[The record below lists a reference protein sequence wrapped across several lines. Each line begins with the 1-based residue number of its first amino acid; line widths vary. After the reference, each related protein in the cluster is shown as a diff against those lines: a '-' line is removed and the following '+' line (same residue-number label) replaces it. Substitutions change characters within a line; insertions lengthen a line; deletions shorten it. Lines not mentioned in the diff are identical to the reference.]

1 MGDNNGENDQNQT
14 NTKGPNQLDRVDPQ
28 YPQYPFRNCFL
39 WTPSLIMT
47 QCGCR
52 NGGNQSVSPYQDW
65 AVQPYGWNGASFTFA
80 QRDILGR
87 NVLTA
92 DGDYKNEVGVCC
104 QTHSSNIDAMNTL
117 QLDWSDVSLPAHCW
131 TNALVGNNWKQWK
144 YQWLKI
150 KTLKWLGSYHSINMA
165 SLVSESWFCKLLC
178 SIFIL
183 GHLKKHGLTLDNF
196 V

>member
-1 MGDNNGENDQNQT
+1 MDAF
-14 NTKGPNQLDRVDPQ
+14 PNHDTVWLQEWR
-28 YPQYPFRNCFL
+28 
-39 WTPSLIMT
+39 
-47 QCGCR
+47 
-52 NGGNQSVSPYQDW
+52 QSVSFPLPRLSCPTIWVKWRFFHIRPEGHPGKFY
-65 AVQPYGWNGASFTFA
+65 
-80 QRDILGR
+80 R

-131 TNALVGNNWKQWK
+131 TNAVVGSNWKKWK
-144 YQWLKI
+144 YQWLKK

>member
-1 MGDNNGENDQNQT
+1 MTMMIIWMTIMVKMTKNQT

-47 QCGCR
+47 QCGYR
-52 NGGNQSVSPYQDW
+52 NGGNQSVSPFQDW
-65 AVQPYGWNGASFTFA
+65 AVQPYGWNGASY
-80 QRDILGR
+80 RDILGR

-144 YQWLKI
+144 YQWLK
-150 KTLKWLGSYHSINMA
+150 
-165 SLVSESWFCKLLC
+165 
-178 SIFIL
+178 
-183 GHLKKHGLTLDNF
+183 KKHWNGWAATIPSIWQVWWVSPGF
-196 V
+196 VNCCVPFLSWVT